1 MAASRKMIDFKG
13 REKRIQTFANQYCD
27 GNFTEA
33 LITLVD
39 MAFHKMERQE
49 EDKKK

>member
-13 REKRIQTFANQYCD
+13 REKQIQTFANQNCD

-33 LITLVD
+33 LNALVD
-39 MAFHKMERQE
+39 MAFHKMEQQE